1 MQNNNMFVLKI
12 KGNGKIPD
20 HIQVRDDNFTLI
32 AYFKSG
38 NHYKALSKW
47 NLLKYENEFIAFI
60 NNIPYGQI
68 KSITFNN

>member
-1 MQNNNMFVLKI
+1 MYVLKI

-38 NHYKALSKW
+38 NHHKALSKW
-47 NLLKYENEFIAFI
+47 NLSKYENEFIAFI
-60 NNIPYGQI
+60 NKIPYGDI
-68 KSITFNN
+68 KSLTFNH